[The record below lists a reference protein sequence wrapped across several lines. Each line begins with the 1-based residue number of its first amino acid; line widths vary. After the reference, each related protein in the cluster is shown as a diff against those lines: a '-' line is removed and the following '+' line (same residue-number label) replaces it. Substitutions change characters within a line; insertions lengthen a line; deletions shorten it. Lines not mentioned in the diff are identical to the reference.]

1 MSSIRSLDPHSFI
14 QMIRRNHALEHATV
28 HVLVER
34 NAYVSVVGRSDWA
47 GYSLYGEAETR
58 QVERAAHEALTR
70 LRAGERR
77 LAIHPNCGTVVA
89 TTGVLSGLAVFFTLG
104 LNPGRGRFRW
114 SSLPEAILAATS
126 AALLAHPLG
135 LLLERYVT
143 TASDIGD
150 LSISRVYR
158 KLGSSVPVHRI
169 ETR

>member
-1 MSSIRSLDPHSFI
+1 MGSIGSLHPRSLI

-34 NAYVSVVGRSDWA
+34 SAAVSLVGRSDWA

-58 QVERAAHEALTR
+58 RVERAAHEALAR
-70 LRAGERR
+70 LQAGEHS

-104 LNPGRGRFRW
+104 LSPPRGRLRW
-114 SSLPEAILAATS
+114 TNLPEAILAATG

-135 LLLERYVT
+135 ILLERYVT

-158 KLGSSVPVHRI
+158 KAGSPVPVHRI